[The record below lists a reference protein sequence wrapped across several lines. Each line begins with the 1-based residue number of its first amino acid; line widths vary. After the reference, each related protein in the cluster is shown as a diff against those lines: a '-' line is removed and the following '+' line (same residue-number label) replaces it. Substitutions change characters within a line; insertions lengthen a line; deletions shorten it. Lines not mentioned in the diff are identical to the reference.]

1 MYPPTAPAQGRDVT
15 PLVALLY
22 VSQAAREV
30 TTSDL
35 VHLLVHARR
44 RNLQEDLTGVLL
56 YADGSFMQYLEG
68 PAEGMQR
75 VYRIIKAHPLHF
87 GVVDLLRQ
95 PIPQREFAEW
105 SMACHIVGAD
115 GDTSLCDRYELL
127 LERLAHAVRPRSQA
141 RELMA
146 RFREQG
152 RVALPRMPEAS
163 AHEQRRS

>member
-1 MYPPTAPAQGRDVT
+1 MYPPTAPAQGRDAA

-22 VSQAAREV
+22 VSQAAREM
-30 TTSDL
+30 TTADL

-56 YADGSFMQYLEG
+56 YAEGSFMQYLEG
-68 PAEGMQR
+68 PPEGMQR

-95 PIPQREFAEW
+95 PIDQREFAEW

-115 GDTSLCDRYELL
+115 GDASLCDRYELL
-127 LERLAHAVRPRSQA
+127 LERLAHAVRPRSPA
-141 RELMA
+141 RDLLS
-146 RFREQG
+146 RFRDQG
-152 RVALPRMPEAS
+152 RAALARVPEAS
-163 AHEQRRS
+163 AGELRRN

>member
-1 MYPPTAPAQGRDVT
+1 MSQPSAPAQDADAA

-22 VSQAAREV
+22 VSQAARAV

-35 VHLLVHARR
+35 VRLLVNARR
-44 RNLQEDLTGVLL
+44 RNLEEDLTGVLL

-68 PAEGMQR
+68 PAPGMQR

-95 PIPQREFAEW
+95 PIAQREFGEW
-105 SMACHIVGAD
+105 SMACHVVGAD
-115 GDTSLCDRYELL
+115 GDTALCDRYGLL
-127 LERLAHAVRPRSQA
+127 LERLSNIVHPRSQV
-141 RELMA
+141 RELLS

-152 RVALPRMPEAS
+152 RASLSRVPEAS
-163 AHEQRRS
+163 GSEMRRS

>member
-1 MYPPTAPAQGRDVT
+1 MSQPSTPAQDADAA

-22 VSQAAREV
+22 VSQAARAV

-35 VHLLVHARR
+35 VDLLVHARR

-68 PAEGMQR
+68 PAQGMQR

-95 PIPQREFAEW
+95 PIAQRQFAEW
-105 SMACHIVGAD
+105 SMACHVVGAD
-115 GDTSLCDRYELL
+115 GDTALCDRYDLL
-127 LERLAHAVRPRSQA
+127 LERLSEVVRPRSPV
-141 RELMA
+141 RDLLT
-146 RFREQG
+146 RFHEQG
-152 RVALPRMPEAS
+152 RAALHRVPEAS
-163 AHEQRRS
+163 GREMRRS